1 MKRVIYDENT
11 MKVIGFDIDKPNII
25 ENRPYILVEDERHMP
40 LVEMA
45 NSGRELYVKNVE
57 KAEFDLRDIVFS
69 EEEILRDKRFNREP
83 LLLAFDKWEKAVL
96 RGREDDDEFIM
107 QWYQDLLDLK
117 DSAFETVPDRI
128 KYYL

>member
-25 ENRPYILVEDERHMP
+25 ENRPYILVEEERHMP